1 MIGKTYIII
10 LLIGSIAFSNGAT
23 TISSATVSP
32 DAMEPS
38 TMEQPTESD
47 AATTVMSADAVTT
60 IASNDA
66 TTNPQPAATTGM
78 AETTQQ
84 DMTTVPMMDPT
95 TGIMMDPTTEK
106 MMDLTTEKIMDPTT
120 EKMMDPTT
128 GPMIPVTRIMITT
141 TTPPCSG
148 TNCNGQSQESEFGRV
163 GLVAFGIMFAISVIL
178 IVLLII
184 MVYRFK
190 SQSGTYKTNE
200 ASSPRHMMDGI
211 HMTMPMDNGGLDN
224 VHTIDLDKGEGEER
238 GAGVS
243 TFAAVNEH
251 ENKNGNGVKSSFG
264 ATDKSE
270 FKSAD
275 SGSINNLLHTEES
288 DKNDDSDKESDTENP
303 DTFIGLKV
311 EPSTGASVESLERL
325 KETDNLMDNEEK
337 DDSSSSESEDDE
349 DLPPPA
355 LSDSD
360 NDNKKRMISPKSRI
374 F

>member
-1 MIGKTYIII
+1 MMIGKTYIIV
-10 LLIGSIAFSNGAT
+10 LIIGLIAFSNGAT
-23 TISSATVSP
+23 TISSTTVSP

-38 TMEQPTESD
+38 TMEQSSESD

-60 IASNDA
+60 TSSDDA
-66 TTNPQPAATTGM
+66 TTNPQPAATTVM

-84 DMTTVPMMDPT
+84 AMTVPMMDPT

-106 MMDLTTEKIMDPTT
+106 MMDLTTEKMMDPTT

-128 GPMIPVTRIMITT
+128 GPMIPVTKIMERT

-148 TNCNGQSQESEFGRV
+148 ANCNGQSQESEFGRV

-178 IVLLII
+178 LVLLII
-184 MVYRFK
+184 VVYRFK

-251 ENKNGNGVKSSFG
+251 ESKNGNGVKSSFG

-303 DTFIGLKV
+303 DTLIGLKV

-325 KETDNLMDNEEK
+325 KETDNLMDDEDK
-337 DDSSSSESEDDE
+337 DDASGSESEDDE

-360 NDNKKRMISPKSRI
+360 NDDKNKGDQSEV
-374 F
+374 